1 MMMKKLFLA
10 PIALF
15 FFNGVFAQNTS
26 GFSTEKLVEF
36 NTYIQDEID
45 AENIAGAEVLIAQN
59 DVIAWQEIFGKRN
72 MKTTAPLNKNSIYYI
87 QSMTKP
93 LISVAIMQ
101 LVEKGMIGLEDPVHM
116 YIPEVKNL
124 RITTD
129 VELGI
134 DAPTRASKK
143 TMTIRNLLTHTAGM
157 THGLGSSKLDQEL
170 FKLLYNETLDYKGH
184 PDLESRVDVL
194 MHAPLIGEPGEQWF
208 YSASPD
214 LLALILQRV
223 SKKSIPNYLKEHIL
237 DPLGMSDTGY
247 NLNQEQSKRVMQ
259 LHSQK
264 ETGGL
269 ELSPLQVP
277 TQVNSVYGGTH
288 GLFSSAQDYL
298 RFCQMILHEG
308 TWNGS
313 QILSKETV
321 ALMSKNHVGA
331 LLGPAGGFGLGFGM
345 IRDAQIHPGPGSTG
359 QLYWGGYFRTHFF
372 IDPTLNLITI
382 FMTQKLP
389 HGDDY
394 AIALNQ
400 YVYAALQ

>member
-1 MMMKKLFLA
+1 MTKKLILI
-10 PIALF
+10 PVALF
-15 FFNGVFAQNTS
+15 FFNGVFAQTSS
-26 GFSTEKLVEF
+26 GFFTEKLVEF
-36 NTYIQDEID
+36 NTYIQDEIES
-45 AENIAGAEVLIAQN
+45 ENIAGAEILIAQN
-59 DVIAWQEIFGKRN
+59 DVVVWQESFGKRN
-72 MKTTAPLNKNSIYYI
+72 MKTSDLLTKNSIYYI

-101 LVEKGMIGLEDPVHM
+101 LVEKEMIALEDAVHM
-116 YIPEVKNL
+116 YIPEVKDL
-124 RITTD
+124 GITTD

-134 DAPTRASKK
+134 DAPTQAPKK

-157 THGLGSSKLDQEL
+157 THGLGKNKLDQEL

-184 PDLESRVDVL
+184 SDLESRVDVL
-194 MHAPLIGEPGEQWF
+194 NHAPLIGEPGEQWV
-208 YSASPD
+208 YSAAPD

-223 SKKSIPNYLKEHIL
+223 SKKSIPDYLKEHIL

-247 NLNQEQSKRVMQ
+247 NLNEEQSKRVMQ
-259 LHSQK
+259 LHSLK
-264 ETGGL
+264 ETGGI
-269 ELSPLQVP
+269 ELSSLQVP
-277 TQVNSVYGGTH
+277 TQGNTVYGGTH
-288 GLFSSAQDYL
+288 GLFSSVQDYL
-298 RFCQMILHEG
+298 QFCQMILNEG

-313 QILSKETV
+313 QVLSKETV
-321 ALMSKNHVGA
+321 ALMSENHVDE
-331 LLGPAGGFGLGFGM
+331 LLGPAGGFGLGFGI
-345 IRDAQIHPGPGSTG
+345 IRDSEIHPGPGSTG

-372 IDPTLNLITI
+372 IDPALNLIAI

>member
-1 MMMKKLFLA
+1 M
-10 PIALF
+10 
-15 FFNGVFAQNTS
+15 FAQTS
-26 GFSTEKLVEF
+26 SGLSTEKLLEF

-45 AENIAGAEVLIAQN
+45 AENIAGAEILIAQN
-59 DVIAWQEIFGKRN
+59 DVVAWQESFGKHN
-72 MKTTAPLNKNSIYYI
+72 MKTGTPLTKNSIYYI

-101 LVEKGMIGLEDPVHM
+101 LVEKGMIAIEDPVYM
-116 YIPEVKNL
+116 YIPEVENL
-124 RITTD
+124 GITTD

-134 DAPTRASKK
+134 DAPTRALKK

-157 THGLGSSKLDQEL
+157 THGLGSSKLDKEL
-170 FKLLYNETLDYKGH
+170 FKLLYNETLDYKRH
-184 PDLESRVDVL
+184 PDLESRIDVL
-194 MHAPLIGEPGEQWF
+194 MHAPLIGKTREQWE
-208 YSASPD
+208 YSAAPG
-214 LLALILQRV
+214 LLALILQRI
-223 SKKSIPNYLKEHIL
+223 SKKSIPSYLKEHIF
-237 DPLGMSDTGY
+237 DPLRMIDTGY
-247 NLNQEQSKRVMQ
+247 NLNEEQSKRVMQ
-259 LHSQK
+259 LHSLK
-264 ETGGL
+264 ETVGI

-277 TQVNSVYGGTH
+277 TQGNTVFGGTH

-298 RFCQMILHEG
+298 QFCQMILNEG
-308 TWNGS
+308 SWNGS

-321 ALMSKNHVGA
+321 ALMSENHVGE
-331 LLGPAGGFGLGFGM
+331 LLGPAGGFGLDFGK
-345 IRDAQIHPGPGSTG
+345 IRDTQIHPGPGSTG

-372 IDPTLNLITI
+372 IDPALDLIAI